1 MFTNGREVTLR
12 IKKWDSSDIDLES
25 EFGGNELS
33 DIIEDWVAENTV
45 NGSFNTTDATENMMY
60 FEQVRIPL
68 FNQQGRAL
76 DTRQWARGLVN
87 KLKGMGIVSKLMV
100 KGLGQAT
107 IIIGEK

>member
-1 MFTNGREVTLR
+1 
-12 IKKWDSSDIDLES
+12 
-25 EFGGNELS
+25 
-33 DIIEDWVAENTV
+33 
-45 NGSFNTTDATENMMY
+45 MY

-87 KLKGMGIVSKLMV
+87 KLKEMGIVSKLMV